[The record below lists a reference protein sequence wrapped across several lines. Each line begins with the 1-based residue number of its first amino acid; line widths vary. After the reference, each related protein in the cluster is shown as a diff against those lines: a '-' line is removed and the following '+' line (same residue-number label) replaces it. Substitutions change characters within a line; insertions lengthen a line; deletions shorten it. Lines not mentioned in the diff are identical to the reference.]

1 MNTNSLPIQPPEFSF
16 LFCGGGSGGH
26 LFPALAVCE
35 ELIERFGLGCRFLF
49 TTTGKQ
55 IETSLL
61 VNQNIEIETVHI
73 PSSPLGKLKRHP
85 IRESRV
91 LLSAFRQARKV
102 IKEFAPTIVIGLG
115 GYGSLPGIL
124 AARSLRRPI
133 LLMEQ
138 NTIPGS
144 ANVLLSRFSSR
155 ICTSYPETAQH
166 FHFSSKRACVETGN
180 PVRKSILTLSECRS
194 STASRTLTVLGGSQ
208 GAVAIN
214 AAMQSLVE
222 QSPELFKGW
231 TIFHQTGSTENENIE
246 RAYNAAAISAVVSQF
261 FTNIEEVLNQST
273 FVVSRAGAT
282 TLAELAVL
290 GKPALLVPY
299 PNSARDH
306 QEKNALYYS
315 TNKAAVIVHQSNNA
329 ETFAT
334 HLRNELSNIIASSE
348 LQDSMSQN
356 MRKLGKP
363 DAAKSVVQQIA
374 DQIQFRQT

>member
-1 MNTNSLPIQPPEFSF
+1 MNTNSLPLQPPEFSF

-35 ELIERFGLGCRFLF
+35 ELTERFGLECRFLF

-61 VNQNIEIETVHI
+61 ANQKIQLKTVHI

-102 IKEFAPTIVIGLG
+102 IKEFRPTIAIGLG
-115 GYGSLPGIL
+115 GYGSIPGIL
-124 AARSLRRPI
+124 AAKSLSRPI

-144 ANVLLSRFSSR
+144 ANVFLSRFSNR
-155 ICTSYPETAQH
+155 ICTSFPETAQY
-166 FHFSSKRACVETGN
+166 FSSKRACVETGN
-180 PVRKSILTLSECRS
+180 PVRKSIREFSECRTPTS
-194 STASRTLTVLGGSQ
+194 PRTLTVLGGSQ

-246 RAYNAAAISAVVSQF
+246 RAYNSASISAVVSQF

-273 FVVSRAGAT
+273 LVISRAGAT

-315 TNKAAVIVHQSNNA
+315 TNKAAIIVHQNTNA
-329 ETFAT
+329 VTFAT
-334 HLRNELSNIIASSE
+334 QLKTELSNIISSSE
-348 LQDSMSQN
+348 LQKSMSQQ
-356 MRKLGKP
+356 MHQLGKP
-363 DAAKSVVQQIA
+363 DAADSVVQQII
-374 DQIQFRQT
+374 DQILLCQR